1 MDKPFEALSVAVL
14 VPCYN
19 EGLTI
24 SKVVTDFKKALPS
37 ASVYVYDNN
46 SKDDTFAKAKAA
58 GAITKKEHLQGKGN
72 VVRRMFSDI
81 EADVYIMVDGDD
93 TYDASI
99 APQFVRLLVEEDLD
113 TLNGVRV
120 STLDESYRNGHRF
133 GNWMLTTMVAKLF
146 GQSTKDMLTGYR
158 VFSRRFVKSFPV
170 SASGFEI
177 ETELTVHTLELKM
190 RSMDVETNYGA
201 RPEGSTSKL
210 STYKDGFKI
219 LWMII
224 KLIKLE
230 RPSLF
235 FYTLGVLFFFISLGL
250 FYPVLIDY
258 LHTGLV
264 ERFPTAILSGLIM
277 ALSILSIM
285 SGLILATVTQGRKE
299 AKQLAYLNTQRYL

>member
-1 MDKPFEALSVAVL
+1 
-14 VPCYN
+14 
-19 EGLTI
+19 
-24 SKVVTDFKKALPS
+24 
-37 ASVYVYDNN
+37 
-46 SKDDTFAKAKAA
+46 
-58 GAITKKEHLQGKGN
+58 
-72 VVRRMFSDI
+72 
-81 EADVYIMVDGDD
+81 
-93 TYDASI
+93 
-99 APQFVRLLVEEDLD
+99 
-113 TLNGVRV
+113 
-120 STLDESYRNGHRF
+120 
-133 GNWMLTTMVAKLF
+133 
-146 GQSTKDMLTGYR
+146 MLTGYR

-170 SASGFEI
+170 TASGFEI

-235 FYTLGVLFFFISLGL
+235 FYSLGILFFFTSLAL

-299 AKQLAYLNTQRYL
+299 AKQLAYINTNKYTS